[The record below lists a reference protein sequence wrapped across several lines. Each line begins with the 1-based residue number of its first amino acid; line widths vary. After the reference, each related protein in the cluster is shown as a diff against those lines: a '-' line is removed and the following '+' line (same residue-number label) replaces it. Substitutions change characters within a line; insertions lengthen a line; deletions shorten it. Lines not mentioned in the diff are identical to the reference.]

1 MLYVVLLVVLLQ
13 DDSLATNQQQLHCI
27 DGSAI
32 SHAREPRAELEQRD
46 SEDTIVRLDAY
57 GTMERQEP
65 DDDEDRDADAI
76 ASERERCPHRW
87 PPR

>member
-1 MLYVVLLVVLLQ
+1 MLCFLLFSFKTTRLQ
-13 DDSLATNQQQLHCI
+13 RTNNSCI
-27 DGSAI
+27 VSMAGI